1 MRSMEQRALGYM
13 PLTET
18 TFCILA
24 ALARPRHG
32 YGIMQ
37 RVEEASRGRVR
48 LGPGTLYGA
57 LTKLVRQ
64 GLIARTDD
72 PDGGDERRKLYRLTP
87 LGRAVVEAESRR
99 LVQTVLLGREL
110 LGIQGGLDVE

>member
-1 MRSMEQRALGYM
+1 MRSLEHRAQGYL

-32 YGIMQ
+32 YGVMQ

-57 LTKLVRQ
+57 LTKLQRQ
-64 GLIARTDD
+64 GLIARLGAVD
-72 PDGGDERRKLYRLTP
+72 GDERRKLYELTA
-87 LGRAVVEAESRR
+87 LGRAVVDAESRR
-99 LVQTVLLGREL
+99 LVQAVLLGREL
-110 LGIQGGLDVE
+110 LGIQGGLDVD